1 MLSVQQEYR
10 LCSDLLNEYTMK
22 LRKVIENIF
31 LYIMSRTSQII
42 HHILAIFHGKMYK
55 KTDYFDKE
63 MILPIHYNVYC
74 CLHEIP
80 VTLFVC
86 SLVIIFASGH
96 KTLFC
101 SDNHPTHINLT
112 HHKANCYVY

>member
-1 MLSVQQEYR
+1 MEKCTKTFY
-10 LCSDLLNEYTMK
+10 
-22 LRKVIENIF
+22 
-31 LYIMSRTSQII
+31 
-42 HHILAIFHGKMYK
+42 HI
-55 KTDYFDKE
+55 DKE
-63 MILPIHYNVYC
+63 MVLPIHYNVCC

-86 SLVIIFASGH
+86 SEVIIFACGH

-112 HHKANCYVY
+112 LHKANCYVY